1 MSKKFILISIVFVV
15 LCWGVYII
23 GLRGIGKYKNSNEKR
38 LINLVGFIF
47 PFILLYFIYTFTLI
61 SCSLRTVD
69 TKTEEVVQTFE
80 MVSLVNAKGTEGHFS
95 ASLFGG
101 SGYVTENIKI
111 YFYIKEGNE
120 YSLQDANYENCRFI
134 YTSEKPYMEVV
145 EQYDAVVTTYK
156 NNKLANF
163 LGLDFEGEYTDKK
176 KSSKYTFY
184 KFYIPENSI
193 NEYFNLDIPQ

>member
-1 MSKKFILISIVFVV
+1 MSKRFILISVVFIV
-15 LCWGVYII
+15 LCWGLFAIS
-23 GLRGIGKYKNSNEKR
+23 LRGTEKSKNTNEKH
-38 LINLVGFIF
+38 LVATVGFIY
-47 PFILLYFIYTFTLI
+47 PFILLFFIYTFTLI
-61 SCSLRTVD
+61 SCFLRTVD

-101 SGYVTENIKI
+101 NGYVTENLKI

-176 KSSKYTFY
+176 KLSKYTFY